1 MYNHSSTILVSPHA
15 LRDKVDALGEVNLLL
30 ERLKQQLEEK
40 HFVWVP
46 GEIYR
51 ALLVHFGASEDDLSM
66 MESGIMHMQV
76 QQDIEPTMHFRQI
89 AFHRMLLEQLPHTSK
104 ISAAGCQAVTQISDK
119 EICSDEGATV
129 YFERSGTRK
138 WNMPPKSYSQSSI
151 PMAIA
156 KVNDF
161 LQPKRHHHQSNVNA
175 DSRVTINDQLLIRIN
190 KAEEGEKC
198 VAEPTPEGVH
208 QDGTEISSVTVVQRR
223 NVASYG
229 AESRIWKLEQPTGNY
244 DSPRFGELS
253 KESKH
258 RDGFSWE
265 NCLFDKALESP
276 WETIYFNDRM
286 VKHEVR
292 PFHREAGRSG
302 PCHRD
307 VIVNFVR
314 KPLSD
319 GSDFRRGEDEDEDS
333 DNDDLLVI
341 G

>member
-1 MYNHSSTILVSPHA
+1 M
-15 LRDKVDALGEVNLLL
+15 
-30 ERLKQQLEEK
+30 
-40 HFVWVP
+40 
-46 GEIYR
+46 
-51 ALLVHFGASEDDLSM
+51 
-66 MESGIMHMQV
+66 
-76 QQDIEPTMHFRQI
+76 
-89 AFHRMLLEQLPHTSK
+89 
-104 ISAAGCQAVTQISDK
+104 
-119 EICSDEGATV
+119 
-129 YFERSGTRK
+129 
-138 WNMPPKSYSQSSI
+138 
-151 PMAIA
+151 
-156 KVNDF
+156 
-161 LQPKRHHHQSNVNA
+161 
-175 DSRVTINDQLLIRIN
+175 
-190 KAEEGEKC
+190 
-198 VAEPTPEGVH
+198 
-208 QDGTEISSVTVVQRR
+208 TVVQRR

-253 KESKH
+253 KESKY

-319 GSDFRRGEDEDEDS
+319 GSDFRHCEDEDEDS
-333 DNDDLLVI
+333 EDPRDEARSPYIRERPEKNQSKNTEHNPACSSSPLLAPP
-341 G
+341 